1 MMRTLAR
8 DGLPRWWVLALA
20 ALALCALEAAPR
32 LGPSSPDTRYT
43 LPAYSLGYFWET
55 PIGWTGLVGGVEVNR
70 DSVQFASLASFLR
83 DEPAQVVP
91 LADNVYTR
99 FSGYALLGSSLAPI
113 LGTYASFVLV
123 NVLLWAAA
131 AVATFAL
138 ALKRTG
144 SLAAA
149 VLAGL
154 MVCCAPTFEALVGQ
168 ALPYVASYAIFVLA
182 LWLFDRV
189 GVFEKTT
196 SLGTAFGAGLA
207 TGLGFLVYDL
217 YMIPAFVVVYA
228 VLSRMPW
235 RNLLLVLVGMLIPRV
250 AWTLYWQMAHL
261 ASYGHNEAHPSE
273 ALAAWLDPARIGQ
286 GVGMIKGFA
295 LIGAHGV
302 LNIVTAFLVWPVL
315 LACVELALLVRER
328 RREALWFV
336 AVAVGGFA
344 PALFM
349 LSTWPHIPRWYEYGF
364 PAVYI
369 LAASAMVRGAR
380 ALVGAASPQ
389 GAIVVAALLVLPVLV
404 LANVDLMGA
413 TRPMEL
419 VLFQPEHWSYLWSR

>member
-8 DGLPRWWVLALA
+8 DAVPRWWVVGLA
-20 ALALCALEAAPR
+20 ALILCTLETAPR
-32 LGPSSPDTRYT
+32 LGASSPDTRYT

-83 DEPAQVVP
+83 SEPAQVVP
-91 LADNVYTR
+91 LGDNVYTR

-123 NVLLWAAA
+123 NVLLWATA
-131 AVATFAL
+131 AVATFSL

-144 SLAAA
+144 SLAIAA
-149 VLAGL
+149 LAGL

-168 ALPYVASYAIFVLA
+168 ALPYVASYGIFVLA
-182 LWLFDRV
+182 LWLFDHV
-189 GVFEKTT
+189 GLFDKTT
-196 SLGTAFGAGLA
+196 STKTAFGAGVA
-207 TGLGFLVYDL
+207 AGLGFLVYDL
-217 YMIPAFVVVYA
+217 YMIPAFVVVYG
-228 VLSRMPW
+228 VLTRMPW
-235 RNLLLVLVGMLIPRV
+235 RNLLVVLVGLFIPRV
-250 AWTLYWQMAHL
+250 AWTVYWQTAHL

-286 GVGMIKGFA
+286 GVGVIKGFA
-295 LIGAHGV
+295 LLGAHGV
-302 LNIVTAFLVWPVL
+302 LNIITAFLIWPVL
-315 LACVELALLVRER
+315 LACIELALLLRER

-336 AVAVGGFA
+336 AVAIGGFA

-369 LAASAMVRGAR
+369 LAASAIVRGAR
-380 ALVGAASPQ
+380 ALAVGTDPRRSIA
-389 GAIVVAALLVLPVLV
+389 VAALLVLPAVAFANLD
-404 LANVDLMGA
+404 LAGA